1 MFQKRKIGFWFLVA
15 IGLLLNFLFLIGQT
29 GAIIDYDFTVSLG
42 LQESKDEITE
52 IGVAFNKGFG
62 FGDTLVYIPIFIVGI
77 IGIIRKKLYGLYLLS
92 GAMAITIYWPMVCLS
107 TVFYAKGS
115 PGWNFADYTEYSVL
129 LSAISFYGAW
139 GLWYLFHNRN
149 QLING

>member
-1 MFQKRKIGFWFLVA
+1 MKKLLRYRRTGIPESDEMTFDGGVRMFRKRKIGFWFLVA
-15 IGLLLNFLFLIGQT
+15 IGLLLNLLFVIGQT

-92 GAMAITIYWPMVCLS
+92 GAMSITIYWPMVCLS

-115 PGWNFADYTEYSVL
+115 PGWNFAAY
-129 LSAISFYGAW
+129 
-139 GLWYLFHNRN
+139 
-149 QLING
+149 